1 MTNWPFTIRT
11 DSSWSFTHL
20 TQHST
25 ARYQWRTSSCNVHS
39 WRQDRKTF
47 SASPYQPASDKKPP
61 EMEEKYYYN
70 CACYYKLKQQKS
82 EPEWTIPKTKP
93 NCIAFSFTCASDS
106 AMYEHR
112 RLKELARTEATF
124 TPWSIRAWKQWCKRC
139 LWKKICSKSFI

>member
-1 MTNWPFTIRT
+1 MLIWPFRARR
-11 DSSWSFTHL
+11 DSSWPFTHL

-61 EMEEKYYYN
+61 DIQAKCYCNSLFLQAEK
-70 CACYYKLKQQKS
+70 AEK
-82 EPEWTIPKTKP
+82 WATAAIPKTKP

-124 TPWSIRAWKQWCKRC
+124 TPWSIRAWKQWCRRC
-139 LWKKICSKSFI
+139 LWKKIST